1 MNNGGVS
8 LCTDIT
14 HLPSPAVS
22 RWSNRPERLL
32 RELQR
37 TIGSV
42 GLVKCP
48 CSPKTRQLHSFLQIK
63 QALMK
68 WTEAVPSQAKL
79 HQQKKKWRYLQPAC
93 TQHLDDA

>member
-1 MNNGGVS
+1 MNNGGVCYLS
-8 LCTDIT
+8 TDIS
-14 HLPSPAVS
+14 HSPSPAVS

-63 QALMK
+63 QALVK
-68 WTEAVPSQAKL
+68 WTEAVRSQAIL
-79 HQQKKKWRYLQPAC
+79 HQQKEVEVFTAC
-93 TQHLDDA
+93 PHTAFG

>member
-1 MNNGGVS
+1 MNNGGVCYLS
-8 LCTDIT
+8 TDKS
-14 HLPSPAVS
+14 HSPSPAVS

-48 CSPKTRQLHSFLQIK
+48 CSLKTRQLPSFLQIK
-63 QALMK
+63 QALVK
-68 WTEAVPSQAKL
+68 WTEAVRSQAIL
-79 HQQKKKWRYLQPAC
+79 HQQKEVEVFTAC
-93 TQHLDDA
+93 PHTAFG